1 MSGEAMQRGW
11 PPLSPVKEG
20 SKAMVRKPR
29 SAMVWAYRPAAC
41 SLDRAKGA
49 ADGDGGQFAGG
60 VLRRVEVGGERDAIA
75 VVEGDFAM
83 VYPVAP
89 GKGLVPFLGEGEFF
103 FHIKN
108 LHFWFRRFAGH
119 RAGGRGSRSCTARRG
134 VFPAAQPCGARA
146 GGAVP
151 RVPPAC
157 SKAKKRSMRGRVA
170 AGVQQVAAKL
180 EYAAFGHGRHVHP
193 SRTSPLYPA

>member
-1 MSGEAMQRGW
+1 MQRGW

-41 SLDRAKGA
+41 SLTAPKGPQTRWRAICRRL
-49 ADGDGGQFAGG
+49 
-60 VLRRVEVGGERDAIA
+60 LRRVEVGGERDAIA

-108 LHFWFRRFAGH
+108 LHF
-119 RAGGRGSRSCTARRG
+119 
-134 VFPAAQPCGARA
+134 
-146 GGAVP
+146 
-151 RVPPAC
+151 
-157 SKAKKRSMRGRVA
+157 
-170 AGVQQVAAKL
+170 
-180 EYAAFGHGRHVHP
+180 
-193 SRTSPLYPA
+193 